1 MSKGCTVGTNSRALR
16 VGMAVEK
23 IFVLVRKGRFTICQG
38 NESGGR
44 KTAIGIASG
53 V

>member
-1 MSKGCTVGTNSRALR
+1 
-16 VGMAVEK
+16 MAIEN
-23 IFVLVRKGRFTICQG
+23 IFVLVRKGRFTICKG

-44 KTAIGIASG
+44 KTVIGIASG